1 MKGWISLWRKIFE
14 NPIVPPAKVFS
25 KFEAWV
31 WILLNVNHRQGKVV
45 IGNEIIHIPTG
56 SRVTSIKKLCKT
68 FGWGNTK
75 VRNFLK
81 LLAKDGMIEYK
92 SNTHYTMVSVCNYLS
107 YQKKQTPANTKATHT
122 QHTPNK
128 QANTNNNELDKERIR
143 EIRKKHPVL
152 KDALRIQ
159 FKLWWQDYPRKE
171 GKKNAEKSF
180 GKLLN
185 WERKLAINNLE
196 SHRKHWIS
204 NGVEMKFIPLPAT
217 WLNQGRYD
225 DELSDKSLVDQR
237 QQENSDKNMKRQ
249 REEWKKN
256 REDSAT
262 PQEIRKIIDDVFPK
276 KQGDSNE

>member
-1 MKGWISLWRKIFE
+1 
-14 NPIVPPAKVFS
+14 
-25 KFEAWV
+25 
-31 WILLNVNHRQGKVV
+31 
-45 IGNEIIHIPTG
+45 
-56 SRVTSIKKLCKT
+56 
-68 FGWGNTK
+68 
-75 VRNFLK
+75 
-81 LLAKDGMIEYK
+81 
-92 SNTHYTMVSVCNYLS
+92 
-107 YQKKQTPANTKATHT
+107 
-122 QHTPNK
+122 
-128 QANTNNNELDKERIR
+128 
-143 EIRKKHPVL
+143 
-152 KDALRIQ
+152 
-159 FKLWWQDYPRKE
+159 
-171 GKKNAEKSF
+171 
-180 GKLLN
+180 
-185 WERKLAINNLE
+185 LAINNLE